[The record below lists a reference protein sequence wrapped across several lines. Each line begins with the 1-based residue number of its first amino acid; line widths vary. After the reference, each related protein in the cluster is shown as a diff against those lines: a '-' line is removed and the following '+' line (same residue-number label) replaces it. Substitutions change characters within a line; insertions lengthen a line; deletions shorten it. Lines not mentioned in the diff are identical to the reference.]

1 MGIAAL
7 VLGIMGMVLCIIP
20 SFAVTQAI
28 GGTFAL
34 VAIVLGF
41 LKRRNTIIED
51 RTSGLATAG
60 LVLGIVA
67 FVCNSAV
74 FASCMVCQVRCGER
88 MDEVRKEIRRA
99 VEEGKRQ
106 VEDKQRRGD
115 GGRGGDAVEAAE
127 IPPHS
132 QPVEAPFSPAP

>member
-28 GGTFAL
+28 GGTLAL

-41 LKRRNTIIED
+41 VKRRNTIIED

-60 LVLGIVA
+60 LVPGIVA
-67 FVCNSAV
+67 FVFNSAV
-74 FASCMVCQVRCGER
+74 FASCMVCQVRCGEKL
-88 MDEVRKEIRRA
+88 DDVREKIRRA
-99 VEEGKRQ
+99 VEQG
-106 VEDKQRRGD
+106 KQRRGD
-115 GGRGGDAVEAAE
+115 GGRVGDAVEAVE
-127 IPPHS
+127 IPAPHS
-132 QPVEAPFSPAP
+132 QPVEAPLSPAP